1 MQDCLFLMRALA
13 CFLMNSQP
21 VRSGPILEVNK
32 ISFDKAIAFVATKNA
47 QWIQAGIELVAQ
59 PPTVPTVLF

>member
-1 MQDCLFLMRALA
+1 M
-13 CFLMNSQP
+13 
-21 VRSGPILEVNK
+21 LEVDK

-59 PPTVPTVLF
+59 PLTVPTVLF